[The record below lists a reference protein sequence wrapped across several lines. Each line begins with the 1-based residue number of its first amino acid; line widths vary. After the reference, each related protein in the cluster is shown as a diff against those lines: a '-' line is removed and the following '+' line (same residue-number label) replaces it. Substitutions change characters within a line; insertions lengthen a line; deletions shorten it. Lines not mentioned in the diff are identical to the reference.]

1 MIEVTSP
8 TFAPPWR
15 GAVGSGC
22 RVVWFGSR
30 GPRPPAC
37 HTLVA
42 ENAEKLPPVFV
53 HKVTLE
59 PAFSGCVELFIP
71 ANLGLSLQPEFDVA
85 TSGAAVLLP

>member
-1 MIEVTSP
+1 M
-8 TFAPPWR
+8 ARR
-15 GAVGSGC
+15 GRLRLPGGLV
-22 RVVWFGSR
+22 RVAWAQAASL
-30 GPRPPAC
+30 PY
-37 HTLVA
+37 LVA